1 MSNGETTTL
10 KLAELLR
17 HTDDLDKISALKSEI
32 SRQKAGVDAQLKHG
46 LSAQLQL
53 TQAGM
58 GALHDGQRLT
68 KLIKDEMMK
77 IDKLCAEAQTM
88 IGNFPEINAVAQAH
102 RNFAQVEAMK
112 KEIETF
118 DEKLEGLFGLLDRD
132 EEAPNEQPNL
142 IRIHYEISR
151 LRNIRDDA
159 IAQVRRAKDAS
170 LEGTLRDHFKRLD
183 DAIEEFDDH
192 VGVVCSRLIPLTS
205 GDGESLVVRL
215 AIIIQEE
222 EKFDNRIKELQE
234 AQRDYKDLAS
244 RFQSLTTG
252 PKELRGYKDKF
263 LASIKDVAM
272 GKMDES
278 NAVFMA
284 DPDKLEKS
292 VRWYFNDLNVVKMGM
307 TSLMPKKWKIFD
319 TYVAIYHQLMHD
331 WLTERAQAEE
341 VTPVHMLAIIHWKD
355 KYYAKMEK
363 LGAPL
368 TLLTPSLPGG
378 RDSDLVREYRQLIVS
393 KVEQWMT
400 AINKTDQ
407 SSFLTRSESALEHD
421 VNGHLRTKT
430 LTDMWRMLREQ
441 LIVASSSELDDVTEG
456 VTDAMF
462 RALTVRTDMWQT
474 LVTAEL
480 TRYSKPPTP
489 NDPAPEGLQGLQDW
503 LIALANDQIACIDD
517 PADTN
522 DGDTT
527 TLGFLSSFKR
537 DYESVV
543 SRDYALSVAEPKHDA
558 LKASLTSL
566 SFHCITVFAKL
577 IIAVDFRAVLAE
589 VFTPSWLAP
598 TRRTQPM
605 GQIASTFDDYLADY
619 GPALPELL
627 RDILVEELAKQLLLA
642 YLGCVRNRGAKF
654 RRGAADAFTERVRDD
669 VLAVF
674 RFFEKWPASTAA
686 VKEMWRA
693 VEALT
698 RLLEVEKGSFVAE
711 FEGFLGVYWD
721 VRVSWVEAVLRAR
734 DDVDWSPIG
743 DGKTLLKACRAKA
756 VEARVEGRAE
766 TVFSEVD

>member
-1 MSNGETTTL
+1 MSNGDVITL

-17 HTDDLDKISALKSEI
+17 HSDDLDKISALKSELT
-32 SRQKAGVDAQLKHG
+32 RKKAAVDAQLKHG
-46 LSAQLQL
+46 LSEQLQL

-58 GALHDGQRLT
+58 GAIHDGQRLT
-68 KLIKDEMMK
+68 NLIKDEMMK

-88 IGNFPEINAVAQAH
+88 IQNFPEINSVAQAH
-102 RNFAQVEAMK
+102 RNFAQVETTK
-112 KEIETF
+112 TNIETF
-118 DEKLEGLFGLLDRD
+118 DQKLDRLFRLLDQD
-132 EEAPNEQPNL
+132 EEIPNDQPNL
-142 IRIHYEISR
+142 IRIHYELSQ

-159 IAQVRRAKDAS
+159 MAQIKRANDAS
-170 LEGTLRDHFKRLD
+170 LVGTLREHFKRLD
-183 DAIEEFDDH
+183 DAIFEFDDH
-192 VGVVCSRLIPLTS
+192 IKVICSRLIPLTS

-234 AQRDYKDLAS
+234 AQRDHKDLAS
-244 RFQSLTTG
+244 RFQSLATG
-252 PKELRGYKDKF
+252 PKKLRGYKDKF
-263 LASIKDVAM
+263 VASIKDVAL
-272 GKMDES
+272 GKIEES
-278 NAVFMA
+278 NTAFMA

-319 TYVAIYHQLMHD
+319 TYVTTYHLAMHD
-331 WLTERAQAEE
+331 WLLERAQAEE
-341 VTPVHMLAIIHWKD
+341 VTPMHMLAIIHWKD

-363 LGAPL
+363 LGVPATHLSP
-368 TLLTPSLPGG
+368 PLPGG
-378 RDSDLVREYRQLIVS
+378 HDSDLVREYRQLIVA

-407 SSFLTRSESALEHD
+407 SAFLSHTETALEHD
-421 VNGHLRTKT
+421 ANGHLRSKT
-430 LTDMWRMLREQ
+430 LSDMWRMLREQ
-441 LIVASSSELDDVTEG
+441 LIVASSSELNDVTEG

-462 RALTVRTDMWQT
+462 RALKTRTDMWQG
-474 LVTAEL
+474 LITAEL
-480 TRYSKPPTP
+480 TRYSKAPAAGEA
-489 NDPAPEGLQGLQDW
+489 APEGLQGLQDW

-517 PADTN
+517 PSE
-522 DGDTT
+522 GE
-527 TLGFLSSFKR
+527 LGFLSSFKR

-543 SRDYALSVAEPKHDA
+543 SRDYALSSADA
-558 LKASLTSL
+558 KFDMLKAGLTSL
-566 SFHCITVFAKL
+566 SFTCITVFAKL
-577 IIAVDFRAVLAE
+577 IITVDFRTVLSE
-589 VFTPSWLAP
+589 IFTPPWLAP

-619 GPALPELL
+619 GAALPELM

-654 RRGAADAFTERVRDD
+654 RRASADTFNERVRDD

-674 RFFEKWPASTAA
+674 RFFEKWPASTDA

-693 VEALT
+693 VEGMT
-698 RLLEVEKGSFVAE
+698 QLLEVEKHAFVGE
-711 FEGFLGVYWD
+711 FEAFLEIYWD
-721 VRVSWVEAVLRAR
+721 VRVSWVEALLRAR

-756 VEARVEGRAE
+756 VEGRVEGRVE